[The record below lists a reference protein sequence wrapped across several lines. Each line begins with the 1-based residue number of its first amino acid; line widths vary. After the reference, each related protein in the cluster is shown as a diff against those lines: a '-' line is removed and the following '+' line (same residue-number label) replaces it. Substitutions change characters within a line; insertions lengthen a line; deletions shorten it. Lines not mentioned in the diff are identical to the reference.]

1 MVCIIEKPN
10 MDSEPISRRT
20 LHMEYRENCL
30 TYIIDKLLTYVDTNT
45 PIGGRSSVQ
54 LIAEKGI

>member
-1 MVCIIEKPN
+1 MG
-10 MDSEPISRRT
+10 
-20 LHMEYRENCL
+20 YRENCL
-30 TYIIDKLLTYVDTNT
+30 TYIIDKLLTCVDTNT

>member
-1 MVCIIEKPN
+1 
-10 MDSEPISRRT
+10 
-20 LHMEYRENCL
+20 MEYRENCL

-54 LIAEKGI
+54 LIFRRVERHRNKDD